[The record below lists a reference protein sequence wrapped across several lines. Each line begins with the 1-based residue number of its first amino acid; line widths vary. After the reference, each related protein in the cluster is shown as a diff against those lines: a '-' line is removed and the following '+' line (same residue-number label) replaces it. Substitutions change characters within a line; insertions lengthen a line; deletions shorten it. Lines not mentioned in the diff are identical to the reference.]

1 MGVSVRDGF
10 PRQELARGEQGSR
23 GWQRRDL
30 GPAGR
35 VPGAGC
41 RVQAEKAGHMGRQA
55 ALL

>member
-41 RVQAEKAGHMGRQA
+41 WVQAEKAGHMGRQA